1 MARTPAHKA
10 PRNTDSY
17 CWRQPPDLELTHIL
31 RHALDA
37 FYEHGYHGTSVRD
50 IARRVDMTVPALYYY
65 HENKE
70 AILYELL
77 DASITRVTELCGAA
91 LADAGED
98 STERFLNLVECL
110 VLFMANSGK
119 LAFVDV
125 ELRSLSPTKRRAYTT
140 KRRGIERLLASSITD
155 GVDAGLFDVTFPA
168 ETARA
173 LLGMIQAVATWF
185 RPDGPLTAN
194 AVARHYLDI
203 AAHAVGGSP
212 AVIATARSRCRLDEA
227 TV

>member
-1 MARTPAHKA
+1 MARTPAPKA
-10 PRNTDSY
+10 PRNPDGY
-17 CWRQPPDLELTHIL
+17 GWRQPPDLELTHIL
-31 RHALDA
+31 HHALDA
-37 FYEHGYHGTSVRD
+37 FYEHGYHATTVRD

-77 DASITRVTELCGAA
+77 DASITRVTELCVAA
-91 LADAGED
+91 LADAGAD
-98 STERFLNLVECL
+98 PTERFLNLVECL
-110 VLFMANSGK
+110 VLFMANNRK

-125 ELRSLSPTKRRAYTT
+125 ELRSLSSTKRRAYTT

-155 GVDAGLFDVTFPA
+155 GVKADLFDVTFPA

-173 LLGMIQAVATWF
+173 LLGMIQAVATWY
-185 RPDGPLTAN
+185 RADGPLTAN
-194 AVARHYLDI
+194 TIARHYLDI
-203 AAHAVGGSP
+203 AAHAVGGNP
-212 AVIATARSRCRLDEA
+212 PVIAAAQSRYRLDEA